1 MSAKLGCSARA
12 VELIRTRTRALY
24 EQAVCGQ
31 DAKWSVNFECK
42 LLSCSKTLPKYT
54 KSTGLSIKLTK
65 KGVGGDGFS
74 FGAVYVHMHV
84 RVQPLQH
91 L

>member
-12 VELIRTRTRALY
+12 GELIRTRTRALH

-74 FGAVYVHMHV
+74 FGAVYVHMRLAMHV
-84 RVQPLQH
+84 IAAF
-91 L
+91 